1 MSQLRK
7 LPASL
12 ISAERRS
19 VELRRLLGRA
29 PRDPLLA
36 ADVARHYNVTV
47 RNPDQIIGVPSADI
61 EQLLG
66 AGREEWSGFTLRIG
80 TRHLVV
86 MNSAQ
91 SARRQNSVVMHELSH
106 IILGHQL
113 GSAMFTEIGDFVPSI
128 YDQDQEYEAAWLGGT
143 LLLPR
148 PALIWMRYR
157 GLSDEDASTHFG
169 VSPDL
174 LRWRIRMTGIDYQL
188 GLGGRKSARA
198 RG

>member
-1 MSQLRK
+1 MS
-7 LPASL
+7 
-12 ISAERRS
+12 
-19 VELRRLLGRA
+19 
-29 PRDPLLA
+29 A

-47 RNPDQIIGVPSADI
+47 RNPDQITGVPSADI

-91 SARRQNSVVMHELSH
+91 SARRQNSVLMHELSH
-106 IILGHQL
+106 IMLGHQL
-113 GSAMFTEIGDFVPSI
+113 GSAMFTESGDFVPST
-128 YDQDQEYEAAWLGGT
+128 YDQDQEDEAAWLGGT

-148 PALIWMRYR
+148 PALMWMRYR

-169 VSPDL
+169 VSSDL

-188 GLGGRKSARA
+188 GFGGRKSARA